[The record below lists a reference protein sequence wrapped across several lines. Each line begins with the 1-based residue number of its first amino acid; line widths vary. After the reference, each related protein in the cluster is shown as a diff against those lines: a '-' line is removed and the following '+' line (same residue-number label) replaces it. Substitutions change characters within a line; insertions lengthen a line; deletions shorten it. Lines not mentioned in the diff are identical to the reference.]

1 MITKE
6 NWKSLSSDKTTV
18 KEIIHLT
25 ENGEILSTD
34 TNIVKM
40 FNDYLSNVVQNL
52 NIPRENSLLNTDLWI
67 NKVLAVIEKYKH
79 YPSIISINEKMRRGD
94 QPKFSLQ
101 FAT

>member
-18 KEIIHLT
+18 KEIINLT
-25 ENGEILSTD
+25 ENGEILRTD
-34 TNIVKM
+34 TNIIKM

-79 YPSIISINEKMRRGD
+79 YPSIISLSNEKKR
-94 QPKFSLQ
+94 P
-101 FAT
+101 T

>member
-25 ENGEILSTD
+25 ENGEILRTD
-34 TNIVKM
+34 TNIIKM

-67 NKVLAVIEKYKH
+67 NKVLAVIEKYKY
-79 YPSIISINEKMRRGD
+79 YPSIVHYQMRRRD
-94 QPKFSLQ
+94 QSKSSLQ

>member
-25 ENGEILSTD
+25 ENGEILRTD
-34 TNIVKM
+34 TNIIKM

-67 NKVLAVIEKYKH
+67 NKVLGVIEKYKH
-79 YPSIISINEKMRRGD
+79 YPSIISINEKMRRRD